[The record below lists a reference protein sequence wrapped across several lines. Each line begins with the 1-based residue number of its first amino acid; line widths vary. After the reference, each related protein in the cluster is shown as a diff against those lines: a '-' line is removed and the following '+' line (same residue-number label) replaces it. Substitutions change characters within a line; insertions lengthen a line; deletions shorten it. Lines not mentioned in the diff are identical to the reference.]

1 MLWRVSGLGL
11 HFGLRLDSWSN
22 ESSIVEAITNTV
34 FLHFALLYPWLYYQ
48 TYLQPSIGCKGLS
61 RPTGFSNIHWPEKP
75 KAQKAGAAQAG
86 QAVLRNPPFRYR
98 NTVKEL
104 STMLLV
110 SIICPFANQ
119 FDTILQFKLCRI
131 SIVLPLKIPKS
142 LKTPTQAFDRT
153 TLKRTRPRGCAGAM
167 ILVQQPWHSGL
178 RDHRCRETQ
187 AV

>member
-1 MLWRVSGLGL
+1 MNLPSWRPLPTQFSFIL
-11 HFGLRLDSWSN
+11 HCFIPDC
-22 ESSIVEAITNTV
+22 IIK
-34 FLHFALLYPWLYYQ
+34 H
-48 TYLQPSIGCKGLS
+48 LQPSFGCKGLS

-86 QAVLRNPPFRYR
+86 QAVLRKPPFRYR

-104 STMLLV
+104 STVLLV

-119 FDTILQFKLCRI
+119 FDTILQFKVCCI

-153 TLKRTRPRGCAGAM
+153 TLKRTWPQGCAGAM
-167 ILVQQPWHSGL
+167 ILVQQPQRHSGL
-178 RDHRCRETQ
+178 RDHHCRETH